1 MKTPSTLLL
10 VVAVAGAAFAQD
22 QATPQPA
29 EDINPQVLTVNGE
42 PVYAAEI
49 SLVMRTVAES
59 LKAGSAQ
66 PSQKEIL
73 GAATQRVIEQKLLAQ
88 EARRFGLHAD
98 ESEVENLLNAAA
110 TQLGGREEL
119 AAWLAK
125 GGSSI
130 DQLTRIYREVD
141 VGRVFVAKQIR
152 PTVQVTD
159 QEVDELIAKHPEL
172 SKATS
177 GDAPGEALPPEEAR
191 QRARALLVNQ
201 KTGKLVSDLL
211 KTLYD
216 EATIQYADAPAVGG
230 GSTAPS
236 EPAGDAKP

>member
-1 MKTPSTLLL
+1 MRTPSAFLLL
-10 VVAVAGAAFAQD
+10 VAVAVAAVAQ
-22 QATPQPA
+22 AQPA
-29 EDINPQVLTVNGE
+29 SQPAADINPQVLTVNGE

-49 SLVMRTVAES
+49 SLVMKTVAES
-59 LKAGSAQ
+59 LKTGGSAQ

-141 VGRVFVAKQIR
+141 VGRVFVARQIR

-172 SKATS
+172 FKAAS
-177 GDAPGEALPPEEAR
+177 GDTPGETLPPEEAR

-216 EATIQYADAPAVGG
+216 EATIQYSDASAAGG
-230 GSTAPS
+230 PTAPS